1 MKKFF
6 LAIPF
11 VVLVGCGEPTPEN
24 HCCTETDCGGILGT
38 LERDKARCLAR
49 MVNDLERKVEI
60 MELKM
65 HYECGKT
72 K

>member
-1 MKKFF
+1 MKKIF

-11 VVLVGCGEPTPEN
+11 AVLVGCGHPTPEN
-24 HCCTETDCGGILGT
+24 HCCTEGDCDGIST
-38 LERDKARCLAR
+38 LWEEKAQCLAR
-49 MVNDLERKVEI
+49 MVNDLEKKVEI

-65 HYECGKT
+65 HYECGET

>member
-11 VVLVGCGEPTPEN
+11 AVLVGCGEPTPEN
-24 HCCTETDCGGILGT
+24 HCCTEGDCGVFGT
-38 LERDKARCLAR
+38 LYMDEARCLAR

-65 HYECGKT
+65 HYECGET

>member
-1 MKKFF
+1 MKKIF

-11 VVLVGCGEPTPEN
+11 AVLVGCGNPTPEN
-24 HCCTETDCGGILGT
+24 HCCTEGDCGFFGT
-38 LERDKARCLAR
+38 LYMEKAKCLER
-49 MVNDLERKVEI
+49 MVNGLEKKVEI

-65 HYECGKT
+65 HYECGET

>member
-1 MKKFF
+1 MKKIF

-11 VVLVGCGEPTPEN
+11 AVLVGCGHPTPEN
-24 HCCTETDCGGILGT
+24 HCCTENDCGVFGT
-38 LERDKARCLAR
+38 LYMDKARCLAR

-65 HYECGKT
+65 HYECSET

>member
-1 MKKFF
+1 MKKIL

-11 VVLVGCGEPTPEN
+11 AVLVGCGNPTPEN
-24 HCCTETDCGGILGT
+24 HCCTEGDCGGIST
-38 LERDKARCLAR
+38 LLEEKAECLER
-49 MVNDLERKVEI
+49 MVNGLERKVEI

-65 HYECGKT
+65 HYECGET